1 MKFFT
6 PDECAAWVR
15 RSGVE
20 FAGGPRREDLL
31 RRGFEAVEFA
41 VPADAGRRVALSRV
55 LWDMVSAAQVDGVL
69 LWVTAAGI
77 WPSGEH
83 APLAEALRRAY
94 GERRDLRE
102 APGHH
107 FAANERDTAL
117 SFLVVAV
124 LFLWDALL
132 LAADGSVG
140 VFVSHDEHGVAVART
155 AELMPPLPHWPSGL
169 SSG

>member
-55 LWDMVSAAQVDGVL
+55 LRDMVSAAQVDGVL

-77 WPSGEH
+77 WPSG
-83 APLAEALRRAY
+83 
-94 GERRDLRE
+94 
-102 APGHH
+102 
-107 FAANERDTAL
+107 
-117 SFLVVAV
+117 
-124 LFLWDALL
+124 
-132 LAADGSVG
+132 
-140 VFVSHDEHGVAVART
+140 
-155 AELMPPLPHWPSGL
+155 
-169 SSG
+169 